1 MPSETRTCIGCGRP
15 YSDDATLTTVAM
27 ETSIR
32 RARYAAVISLVI
44 AAFSAAFTLILW
56 PSPQQ
61 PLAYEATGPGVVRW
75 VNYQGQLQ
83 VLHESQKGF
92 LKMLAPVCGKQLE
105 VWPKMQ
111 ANIRYRW
118 NGLRWF
124 GSAGGPNE
132 NQQCYEILSVQ
143 RTGPDVP

>member
-15 YSDDATLTTVAM
+15 YSDDATLTTMRWQPVFEELA
-27 ETSIR
+27 TQPI
-32 RARYAAVISLVI
+32 ISLVI
-44 AAFSAAFTLILW
+44 AAFSGAFTVILW

-61 PLAYEATGPGVVRW
+61 PVAYEATGPGVVRW

-118 NGLRWF
+118 NGLRLVW
-124 GSAGGPNE
+124 
-132 NQQCYEILSVQ
+132 
-143 RTGPDVP
+143 